1 MSKFSVQ
8 NAVSGSVVYG
18 NLRGDKSTDLQF
30 IRTDATQVAS
40 GEASLIAGGGSNK
53 ASGYFS
59 SVLGGFGNWA
69 SGNNSISGGTGN
81 TSVGDTTLTIG
92 GANLALSDQS
102 VCIGLENRT
111 EAEGSV
117 AIGIGNVT
125 YGLGSAI
132 IGSQASATGP
142 TAPYSLVLGGS
153 SAFAYLPGQVVTNAR
168 GSQYSGG
175 GTEPAT
181 LQASELM
188 LMREQYFGPG
198 TPGGSTFTS
207 FALSLDGAAASLTNQ
222 VVMFGDDK
230 AWHITVDYTIVD
242 VTNSKIIAG
251 KDLVIVDKQ
260 SNVVRLNTTNS
271 ITKIGD
277 PAFVSQVSMAYT
289 SVAPVNFIATV
300 YAPSPFSVSTPTAF
314 RATAKLKIVELKT
327 S

>member
-1 MSKFSVQ
+1 MAKFSVQ

-18 NLRGDKSTDLQF
+18 DPRGDKSTDLQF
-30 IRTDATQVAS
+30 IRTSAAQVAS

-59 SVLGGFGNWA
+59 SVLGGFGNTA

-81 TSVGDTTLTIG
+81 QSVGDTTLTIG

-142 TAPYSLVLGGS
+142 TAPYSLVLGGES
-153 SAFAYLPGQVVTNAR
+153 GFAYLPGQVVTNAR

-207 FALSLDGAAASLTNQ
+207 FQLSLDGAAASLTNQ
-222 VVMFGDDK
+222 VVMYGSNK
-230 AWHITVDYTIVD
+230 AWHVTVDYTIVD

-251 KDLVIVDKQ
+251 KDLVLVDKE
-260 SNVVRLNTTNS
+260 SNVIRLTAVNN

-277 PAFVSQVSMAYT
+277 SPLLTQLAVNYTAASPVDLVVS
-289 SVAPVNFIATV
+289 V

-314 RATAKLKIVELKT
+314 RATAKLTIVELKT

>member
-1 MSKFSVQ
+1 MAKFSVQ

-18 NLRGDKSTDLQF
+18 DPRGDKSTDLQF
-30 IRTDATQVAS
+30 IRTDAAQVAS
-40 GEASLIAGGGSNK
+40 GEASLIAGGGSNQ

-81 TSVGDTTLTIG
+81 ISVGDTTLTIG
-92 GANLALSDQS
+92 GGNTALSDQS

-111 EAEGSV
+111 EAEGSIS
-117 AIGIGNVT
+117 IGIGNVT

-142 TAPYSLVLGGS
+142 TAPYSIILGGS

-175 GTEPAT
+175 TEPAT
-181 LQASELM
+181 LQTSELM

-207 FALSLDGAAASLTNQ
+207 FELSLDGGQAAVNNQ
-222 VVMFGDDK
+222 IGIYGSNK
-230 AWHITVDYTIVD
+230 SWHITVDYTIVD
-242 VTNSKIIAG
+242 VSNSKIIAG
-251 KDLVIVDKQ
+251 KDLVIVDKEM
-260 SNVVRLNTTNS
+260 NAIRL
-271 ITKIGD
+271 ITADTISKIGD
-277 PAFVSQVSMAYT
+277 TGFISQVAVGYT
-289 SVAPVNFIATV
+289 SASPIDLVVSV